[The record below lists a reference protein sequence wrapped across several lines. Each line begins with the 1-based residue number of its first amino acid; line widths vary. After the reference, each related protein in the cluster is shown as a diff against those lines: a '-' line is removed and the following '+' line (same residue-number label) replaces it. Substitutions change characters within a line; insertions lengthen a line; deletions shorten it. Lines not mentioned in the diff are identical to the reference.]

1 VSVTTLRIKYD
12 READAAYVYLCE
24 EIPAGGVAQTVPVDP
39 KAIGGMVN
47 LDLDDGG
54 RIIGLEV
61 LDASELLRPE
71 LLPADD

>member
-1 VSVTTLRIKYD
+1 
-12 READAAYVYLCE
+12 
-24 EIPAGGVAQTVPVDP
+24 VPVDP